1 MTDPLDLSLLR
12 SFVAV
17 IDCGSLQLAA
27 ARVGR
32 SQSAVS
38 MQIKRLEEDIGRPL
52 FQREGRS
59 LRPNPA
65 GQDLLLHAR
74 RLLRL
79 SDEAMA
85 NLRQPEASGVVRVGV
100 PEDYA
105 ARLLTPTL
113 ARFGQDFPLAELE
126 VTFQSSPALLR
137 QVETGRLDL
146 ALVTR
151 EPHRPFAV
159 LRRER
164 LVWAASPD
172 HGAWLRDPLP
182 VALFEA
188 GDIARRFAVEALQAA
203 DRSYRVVSSTDSL
216 QGLVALAQAGLAVI
230 GLVESSLPTGLVRLG
245 EADGL
250 PPMPGL
256 DLSLVASP
264 GEPAPLARHLRDFLA
279 QELREARPA

>member
-1 MTDPLDLSLLR
+1 MTTPLDLTLLR

-17 IDCGSLQLAA
+17 IDCGSIQLAA

-38 MQIKRLEEDIGRPL
+38 MQIKRLEDDVGRPL

-85 NLRQPEASGVVRVGV
+85 SLRQPEASGVVRVGV

-126 VTFQSSPALLR
+126 VTFQSSPAASLSRRCRPPTAAIGWSPRPTACRVWSLWRRRGLLSS
-137 QVETGRLDL
+137 
-146 ALVTR
+146 AL
-151 EPHRPFAV
+151 
-159 LRRER
+159 
-164 LVWAASPD
+164 SN
-172 HGAWLRDPLP
+172 
-182 VALFEA
+182 
-188 GDIARRFAVEALQAA
+188 
-203 DRSYRVVSSTDSL
+203 
-216 QGLVALAQAGLAVI
+216 
-230 GLVESSLPTGLVRLG
+230 
-245 EADGL
+245 
-250 PPMPGL
+250 
-256 DLSLVASP
+256 
-264 GEPAPLARHLRDFLA
+264 PAC
-279 QELREARPA
+279 RPALSA

>member
-38 MQIKRLEEDIGRPL
+38 MQIKRLEGDVGRPL

-85 NLRQPEASGVVRVGV
+85 SLRQPEAFGVVRVGV

-137 QVETGRLDL
+137 QLEAGRLDL

-151 EPHRPFAV
+151 EPHHPFVV

-256 DLSLVASP
+256 DVSLVASP

-279 QELREARPA
+279 QELRETRPS